1 VKPLWI
7 VLILAVAGASIAAE
21 KKADIEVL
29 EATAH
34 RGETLISLEGRI
46 RNGSE
51 KPIKELTLL
60 FNFMAPGK
68 QVITTQKIQI
78 DEELLEPGQ
87 VVPFHVELNAPPRSV
102 MFSIDAV
109 DAAQRELRM
118 GKSGPYPIE

>member
-1 VKPLWI
+1 
-7 VLILAVAGASIAAE
+7 
-21 KKADIEVL
+21 
-29 EATAH
+29 
-34 RGETLISLEGRI
+34 
-46 RNGSE
+46 
-51 KPIKELTLL
+51 
-60 FNFMAPGK
+60 MAPGK